1 MKLNG
6 ILKNVVPSRDKQG
19 AQRVVNTKDGKT
31 LAVWDVTVEFVYQT
45 KKGDIRSE
53 SLVME
58 YLCEGSEQ
66 PFSSHMNRNLL
77 VEFFC
82 DVREWQGR
90 FFNSIRLFKVSEE
103 LS

>member
-6 ILKNVVPSRDKQG
+6 FLKNVVPSRDKQG

-31 LAVWDVTVEFVYQT
+31 LAVWDVTVEFVYKT
-45 KKGDIRSE
+45 SKGDVRSE

-58 YLCEGSEQ
+58 YLREGSEQ
-66 PFSSHMNRNLL
+66 PFSSYIDRNVLL
-77 VEFFC
+77 EFYC

-90 FFNSIRLFKVSEE
+90 HFNSIRLFKVSEE